1 MKKIITAL
9 FAITV
14 TFNCLAIN
22 INEILSN
29 PSNNHV
35 SYYERTSYSN
45 RYSLQDELDMAEDEI
60 YELKEEIKELKYELD
75 DKNDEVYSLHSWNV
89 SLWIAVSILLI
100 IIVVLIIYI
109 YRHKLFF
116 QAHPRFITP

>member
-1 MKKIITAL
+1 MKKLFTAL

-22 INEILSN
+22 INKILSD

-45 RYSLQDELDMAEDEI
+45 RYSLQDELDMAEDKI
-60 YELKEEIKELKYELD
+60 VELKEEIEDLKDEIADKEYEI
-75 DKNDEVYSLHSWNV
+75 NSLHSWNV
-89 SLWIAVSILLI
+89 GLWIAVSVLLI
-100 IIVVLIIYI
+100 GIVVLILFI
-109 YRHKLFF
+109 YRN
-116 QAHPRFITP
+116 